1 MLAVV
6 VMGLILNH
14 ERNCI
19 SVEVQHFLHH
29 FFEMIAYL
37 LNTIIFLIAGI
48 RLGDFLVGTVGG
60 ADDGISNVDCEPPPS
75 NLGSR
80 PRACAPQGVG

>member
-1 MLAVV
+1 
-6 VMGLILNH
+6 MGLILNH

-48 RLGDFLVGTVGG
+48 RLGDFIIGRAGG
-60 ADDGISNVDCEPPPS
+60 ADDGISIEDCEPPPPP

-80 PRACAPQGVG
+80 PRACAPPAAARRR